1 MDTNRGIAIHL
12 EITVP
17 GHTEEA
23 TMITESMTTMG
34 HIMTTQAMIEIIM
47 TVMLNHTLSTMR
59 KTSPSMNIE
68 SIENLHTTE
77 GGVMTAAII
86 KKHITMVATSEDVEN
101 LHDIGAVSQRH
112 RIRNLLQSLL
122 RPISMTFI

>member
-101 LHDIGAVSQRH
+101 LHDVGAVSQRH

>member
-112 RIRNLLQSLL
+112 HIRNLLQSLL

>member
-59 KTSPSMNIE
+59 KTSPLMNIE

-101 LHDIGAVSQRH
+101 LHDVGAVSQRH